1 MKSLQLSLLVLFLI
15 NTLQAQESSTTR
27 GKEYANIAAIVFLD
41 SFVVTAKRQGFNVEE
56 FIDLVQEDESFYKAF
71 KNLRKISYIAE
82 NKMTFYDK
90 KSREKASYES
100 ITQQLFEAPCRTM
113 DVVSSQSSGNF
124 YKKNGK
130 YRYYTAKMF
139 DQVFYTHGKVCESGS
154 NTATPTPPKGIQKH
168 VSELK
173 KLIFQPGEAVDVPL
187 IGKKTALF
195 TEDMAQYYDYSIT
208 STNYNNQIPA
218 YVFTAK
224 VKPMYSDK
232 KEGKTV
238 IKHLETYFEKET
250 FQVLGRKYQLLY
262 KGALFDFDVNME
274 IDLKKMGNAYLPEYI
289 KYEGEWNIPTKKIE
303 KGWFEI
309 KFSTFK

>member
-1 MKSLQLSLLVLFLI
+1 MKSLQLLLAFSLFFY
-15 NTLQAQESSTTR
+15 TLRAQETPPK
-27 GKEYANIAAIVFLD
+27 KEYANIAAIVFLD

-71 KNLRKISYIAE
+71 KNLRQISYTAE
-82 NKMTFYDK
+82 NSMQFYDK
-90 KSREKASYES
+90 KNRNKAEYASQTRQFYQE
-100 ITQQLFEAPCRTM
+100 PCRTM
-113 DVVSSQSSGNF
+113 DVISSQNSGNF

-139 DQVFYTHGKVCESGS
+139 DQVFYTHGEICES
-154 NTATPTPPKGIQKH
+154 NTSLSSPTPPKGIQKH

-173 KLIFQPGEAVDVPL
+173 KLIFQPGEEVDVPI

-195 TEDMAQYYDYSIT
+195 TEDMVKYYDYSIT
-208 STNYNNQIPA
+208 STKYKNQFPA
-218 YVFTAK
+218 YVFAAK

-238 IKHLETYFEKET
+238 IKYLETYFEKET

-274 IDLKKMGNAYLPEYI
+274 IELKKLGNVYLPEYI

-309 KFSTFK
+309 KFSDFK